1 MTVTKDSRRRIRT
14 VPVNLGD
21 RSYAVLVAPGLLD
34 DVGARMRKAIGHA
47 ARNAMIVSNH
57 TVWTLYGDRL
67 LGSLERSGFG
77 AVCHLIG
84 DGERYKRLA
93 EVERAVGAAA
103 GAGLE
108 RGEPIVALGGGVVGD
123 FAGLVA
129 ALYMRGT
136 PFVGVPTTLLAQI
149 DSSVGGKVAV
159 NHTLGKNLIGAFHQ
173 PRAVV
178 ADPATLAT
186 LPVRELRAG
195 LYEAVKYGVLGDARL
210 FEWIEKRLDRLLE
223 READDLGRLVEWC
236 CRIKARV
243 VEADEREGG
252 LRRVL
257 NLGHTAGH
265 ALEAA
270 TRYRRF
276 VHGEAVG
283 YGLEV
288 ASELAAALGLFRA
301 SDVQRV
307 RHLVGRI
314 GPRPPVRDLRIDR
327 LLEAMRHDKKRSGG
341 NVPFILPTSIGSVE
355 IRSAVTPEEVRRA
368 LECVLRGKTQRGDR

>member
-1 MTVTKDSRRRIRT
+1 MSVRKPRRRRPRV
-14 VPVNLGD
+14 VPVELGD
-21 RSYAVLVAPGLLD
+21 RSYEVYVAPGLLD
-34 DVGARMRKAIGHA
+34 DVGPRTRKALGGR
-47 ARNAMIVSNH
+47 ARGAMIVSNH

-67 LGSLERSGFG
+67 LESLGRSGFRV
-77 AVCHLIG
+77 VCHLIG
-84 DGERYKRLA
+84 DGERFKRLS
-93 EVERAVGAAA
+93 EVERTVGAAA
-103 GAGLE
+103 DSGLE

-123 FAGLVA
+123 LAGLVA

-173 PRAVV
+173 PRAVF

-186 LPVRELRAG
+186 LPGRELRAG

-210 FEWIEKRLDRLLE
+210 FEWIEKRLDRLLAS
-223 READDLGRLVEWC
+223 EADDLGRLVEWC
-236 CRIKARV
+236 CSIKARV

-265 ALEAA
+265 ALEAS

-288 ASELAAALGLFRA
+288 ASELAVALDLLPR
-301 SDVQRV
+301 SDAERI
-307 RHLVGRI
+307 RRLVGRI
-314 GPRPPVRDLRIDR
+314 GVRPAARDVPLDR
-327 LLEAMRHDKKRSGG
+327 LLEAMKHDKKRSGG
-341 NVPFILPTSIGSVE
+341 DVPFILPTSIGSVE
-355 IRSAVTPEEVRRA
+355 IRSAVPAEEIRRA
-368 LECVLRGKTQRGDR
+368 LERVCHGKPQRGE

>member
-1 MTVTKDSRRRIRT
+1 MKERTTSRRRARA
-14 VPVNLGD
+14 VPVALGD
-21 RSYAVLVAPGLLD
+21 RSYSVYVGAGLLD
-34 DVGARMRKAIGHA
+34 DVGPRARKVLGKAP
-47 ARNAMIVSNH
+47 RSAMIVSNH
-57 TVWTLYGDRL
+57 AVWTLYGDRQ
-67 LGSLERSGFG
+67 LGSLGRAGFG
-77 AVCHLIG
+77 VVCHLIG
-84 DGERYKRLA
+84 DGERFKRLA

-103 GAGLE
+103 GSGLE
-108 RGEPIVALGGGVVGD
+108 RGEPVVALGGGVVGD
-123 FAGLVA
+123 LAGLVA

-136 PFVGVPTTLLAQI
+136 PFIGVPTTLLAQI

-173 PRAVV
+173 PRAVF
-178 ADPATLAT
+178 ADPATLAS
-186 LPVRELRAG
+186 LPARELRAG
-195 LYEAVKYGVLGDARL
+195 LYEAVKYGVLGDAGL
-210 FEWIEKRLDRLLE
+210 FEWIERRLEGLLARDENDLASLVDR
-223 READDLGRLVEWC
+223 C

-288 ASELAAALGLFRA
+288 VAELAVALGLLAPPEALRIRRLVA
-301 SDVQRV
+301 RV
-307 RHLVGRI
+307 
-314 GPRPPVRDLRIDR
+314 GPRPTARDVPVDR
-327 LLEAMRHDKKRSGG
+327 LLEAMGRDKKRSGG
-341 NVPFILPTSIGSVE
+341 DVPFVLPRAIGEVE
-355 IRSAVTPEEVRRA
+355 IRGGVPRDEIARA
-368 LECVLRGKTQRGDR
+368 LERVLGATT